1 MEDKKITYFNDE
13 DEDFLKFMKNDSIEE
28 QAKDMGIVSQVE
40 DLLAYSIDG
49 LYTNEKQDKFI
60 TGRKLRDNPPSLKI
74 SSSKGDEVSFILTKE
89 FTKMLLNSLTEVNK
103 AYSGY
108 KYSVEKKEYNSF
120 KVGTLQSVWLPK
132 VDFVA
137 FENASSKV
145 ILVPISFSHC
155 NPVILSVTVPSPL
168 FV

>member
-1 MEDKKITYFNDE
+1 MEDKKITYLNDE

-28 QAKDMGIVSQVE
+28 QAKDMGIVSQVN

-120 KVGTLQSVWLPK
+120 KERILDIP
-132 VDFVA
+132 
-137 FENASSKV
+137 NV
-145 ILVPISFSHC
+145 IKKHPIETILTSFSIGF
-155 NPVILSVTVPSPL
+155 VIYILIWRN
-168 FV
+168 

>member
-1 MEDKKITYFNDE
+1 MEDKKITYLNDE

-28 QAKDMGIVSQVE
+28 QAKDMGIVSQIE

-60 TGRKLRDNPPSLKI
+60 TGRKLRDNPPTLKI

-120 KVGTLQSVWLPK
+120 KERILDIP
-132 VDFVA
+132 
-137 FENASSKV
+137 NV
-145 ILVPISFSHC
+145 IKKHPIET
-155 NPVILSVTVPSPL
+155 ILTSLSIGFIIYIL
-168 FV
+168 IWRN

>member
-1 MEDKKITYFNDE
+1 MEDKKITYLNDE

-120 KVGTLQSVWLPK
+120 KERILDIP
-132 VDFVA
+132 
-137 FENASSKV
+137 NV
-145 ILVPISFSHC
+145 IKKHPIETILTSFSIGF
-155 NPVILSVTVPSPL
+155 VIYILIWRN
-168 FV
+168 

>member
-1 MEDKKITYFNDE
+1 MEDKKITYLNDE

-28 QAKDMGIVSQVE
+28 QAKDMGIVSQVDD
-40 DLLAYSIDG
+40 DLLAYSIEG

-60 TGRKLRDNPPSLKI
+60 TGKKLRDNPPILKI

-120 KVGTLQSVWLPK
+120 KERILDIP
-132 VDFVA
+132 
-137 FENASSKV
+137 NV
-145 ILVPISFSHC
+145 IKKHPIETILTSFSIGF
-155 NPVILSVTVPSPL
+155 VIYILIWRN
-168 FV
+168 

>member
-1 MEDKKITYFNDE
+1 MEDKKITYLNDE

-28 QAKDMGIVSQVE
+28 QAKDMGIVSQVN

-60 TGRKLRDNPPSLKI
+60 TGRKLRDNPPTLKI
-74 SSSKGDEVSFILTKE
+74 SSSKGEEVSFILTKE

-120 KVGTLQSVWLPK
+120 KERILDIP
-132 VDFVA
+132 
-137 FENASSKV
+137 NV
-145 ILVPISFSHC
+145 IKKHPIETILTSFSIGF
-155 NPVILSVTVPSPL
+155 VIYILIWRN
-168 FV
+168 

>member
-1 MEDKKITYFNDE
+1 MEDKKITYLNDE

-28 QAKDMGIVSQVE
+28 QAKDMGIVSQVD
-40 DLLAYSIDG
+40 DLLAYSIEG

-60 TGRKLRDNPPSLKI
+60 TGKKLKDNPPILKI

-120 KVGTLQSVWLPK
+120 KERILDIP
-132 VDFVA
+132 
-137 FENASSKV
+137 NV
-145 ILVPISFSHC
+145 IKKHPIETILTSFSIGF
-155 NPVILSVTVPSPL
+155 VIYILIWRN
-168 FV
+168 

>member
-1 MEDKKITYFNDE
+1 MEDKKITYLNDE

-28 QAKDMGIVSQVE
+28 QAKDMGIVSQVDD

-60 TGRKLRDNPPSLKI
+60 TGKKLRDNPPILKI

-120 KVGTLQSVWLPK
+120 KERILDIP
-132 VDFVA
+132 
-137 FENASSKV
+137 NV
-145 ILVPISFSHC
+145 IKKHPIETILTSFSIGL
-155 NPVILSVTVPSPL
+155 VIYILIWRN
-168 FV
+168 

>member
-1 MEDKKITYFNDE
+1 MKDKKIIYINDE

-28 QAKDMGIVSQVE
+28 QAKDMGIVSQVDD

-60 TGRKLRDNPPSLKI
+60 TGKKLRDNPPILKI

-120 KVGTLQSVWLPK
+120 KERILDIP
-132 VDFVA
+132 
-137 FENASSKV
+137 NV
-145 ILVPISFSHC
+145 IKKHPIETILTSFSIGF
-155 NPVILSVTVPSPL
+155 VIYILIWRN
-168 FV
+168 

>member
-1 MEDKKITYFNDE
+1 MEDKKITYLNDE

-28 QAKDMGIVSQVE
+28 HAKDMGIVSQVD

-60 TGRKLRDNPPSLKI
+60 TGRKLRDNPPALKI

-120 KVGTLQSVWLPK
+120 KERILDIP
-132 VDFVA
+132 
-137 FENASSKV
+137 NV
-145 ILVPISFSHC
+145 IKKHPIETILTSFSIGFIIY
-155 NPVILSVTVPSPL
+155 ILIWRN
-168 FV
+168 

>member
-1 MEDKKITYFNDE
+1 MEDKKITYLNDE

-28 QAKDMGIVSQVE
+28 QAKDMGIVSQVD

-60 TGRKLRDNPPSLKI
+60 TGKKLRDNPPILKI

-120 KVGTLQSVWLPK
+120 KERILDIP
-132 VDFVA
+132 
-137 FENASSKV
+137 NV
-145 ILVPISFSHC
+145 IKKHPIETILTSFSIGL
-155 NPVILSVTVPSPL
+155 VIYILIWRN
-168 FV
+168 